1 MKYDLVQ
8 YGCDK
13 CGRLTPVLDPDDKM
27 PLGWV
32 ILMPF
37 EDEKYKHLCP
47 FCARELGIEQH

>member
-32 ILMPF
+32 LLMPG

-47 FCARELGIEQH
+47 FCARELGLEQH